1 MFVVPGMKLIPQ
13 KNTSSCWYAS
23 VQMVVMWK
31 RSTTKATLA
40 GHPDASQVPQTVAWE
55 VAANGLVNEN
65 VLRMAQLLGLRSVP
79 PQSLSLAKIEDL
91 LKRYGPL
98 WTNGQDHIVVIAGAD
113 AGSDKVLVYDP
124 WPPGKGEIKWKSY
137 SGWYIGNDPKAKD
150 EATRDTGEGVR
161 AVFLYHP

>member
-1 MFVVPGMKLIPQ
+1 MKLIPQ

-79 PQSLSLAKIEDL
+79 PQSLSLAKVANGL
-91 LKRYGPL
+91 PGYQFHRNHRYPGPHPVARRRFSARP
-98 WTNGQDHIVVIAGAD
+98 D
-113 AGSDKVLVYDP
+113 
-124 WPPGKGEIKWKSY
+124 
-137 SGWYIGNDPKAKD
+137 
-150 EATRDTGEGVR
+150 R
-161 AVFLYHP
+161 AC